1 MYHTILPVTD
11 SHNPIIVEGESE
23 TKIIIFN
30 AGPSTIE
37 AQVWQN
43 WKGKVDGK
51 YLNSEEPN
59 LQLELRA
66 GNQKII
72 SGSFIRA
79 RIKNS
84 ESDYENIN
92 KFAAVGVR
100 ILMIHPDNRIFH
112 EYIY

>member
-1 MYHTILPVTD
+1 MYHTILPVTNTHD
-11 SHNPIIVEGESE
+11 PIIVEGESE
-23 TKIIIFN
+23 IQMIIFN

-51 YLNSEEPN
+51 YSNSDEPN

-66 GNQKII
+66 GNQKIV

-79 RIKNS
+79 RIKDS
-84 ESDYENIN
+84 ESSYQSSDQ
-92 KFAAVGVR
+92 FAAIGVR
-100 ILMIHPDNRIFH
+100 VLFIGPDERIFL
-112 EYIY
+112 